1 MVLIRW
7 DPFFEISRA
16 HRLANRRL
24 VGFPRAFASYSDS
37 DEQRDWSIPL
47 DIVRDGDD
55 LSATASLPVVKPESI
70 DVTIEGGFLAIKADT
85 TVDEEREDGGYVV
98 RERRA
103 ESFRRT
109 PRAASANKS
118 LTLRLGSFASFWTP
132 RSCWNA

>member
-47 DIVRDGDD
+47 DIVRGGDN
-55 LSATASLPVVKPESI
+55 LTATASLPVVKPEDI
-70 DVTIEGGFLAIKADT
+70 EVTI
-85 TVDEEREDGGYVV
+85 
-98 RERRA
+98 
-103 ESFRRT
+103 
-109 PRAASANKS
+109 
-118 LTLRLGSFASFWTP
+118 
-132 RSCWNA
+132 

>member
-24 VGFPRAFASYSDS
+24 VGFPRAVASYSDS

-47 DIVRDGDD
+47 DIVRDGDN
-55 LSATASLPVVKPESI
+55 LTVTASLPGVKPEDI
-70 DVTIEGGFLAIKADT
+70 DVTIEGGVLSIKAAT

-103 ESFRRT
+103 GSFRRT

-118 LTLRLGSFASFWTP
+118 LTLRLGSFASFWSS